1 MNEREL
7 EEIVEILYPYIE
19 KKLISSSGQKNVS
32 RVKNATVASVTKV
45 EDENGNYTT
54 LFQNIELK
62 LLGDTETFTAKNQ
75 SGEELTKGDLVSF
88 LSWIDLKNSIILS
101 KVN

>member
-1 MNEREL
+1 VNEREL
-7 EEIVEILYPYIE
+7 EELVEILYPFIE
-19 KKLISSSGQKNVS
+19 KRLNSSSGQKNVS
-32 RVKNATVASVTKV
+32 RVRNASVVSIPET
-45 EDENGNYTT
+45 GTT
-54 LFQNIELK
+54 LFKNIELK

-75 SGEELTKGDLVSF
+75 SGEELVEGDLVSF